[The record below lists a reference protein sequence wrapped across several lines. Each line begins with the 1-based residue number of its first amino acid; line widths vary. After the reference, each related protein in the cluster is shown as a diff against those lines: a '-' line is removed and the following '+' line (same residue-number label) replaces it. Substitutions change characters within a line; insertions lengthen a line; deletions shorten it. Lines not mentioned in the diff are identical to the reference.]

1 MVVLYVGTVGV
12 EFDGYKLLYVLFE
25 VYPGVLFVVTVAT
38 EFYDTFVG
46 VFWLDVLPEIVWFVT
61 VDNVYDGHLVEL

>member
-1 MVVLYVGTVGV
+1 MVYVDVLYVGTVGV

-46 VFWLDVLPEIVWFVT
+46 VF
-61 VDNVYDGHLVEL
+61 